1 MIIQSIAG
9 ARGPVPGRVS
19 ALAGALSFVAVSAL
33 AGSASANPRAL
44 PFTYPYE
51 TLGKGEFEVE
61 QFVDV
66 TPSLALSSSTGK
78 PANLALF
85 LFQTEFEYGLTDRLE
100 LGLYFQFAPSTGD
113 GFAGAGALGST
124 GAKQRLRYRI
134 GREGQL
140 PIDMSVYGELTETD
154 REFEI
159 EAKLNLQKRFGNLRV
174 MTNLWAEYELYY
186 DGRRE
191 WVINPTL
198 GATYQVLPEFSAG
211 VESWVRAEFPE
222 QDAPAVRPFGLGPH
236 AYVGP
241 AFMANFGRLWWTVGA
256 YFRVSDA
263 ERPTQV
269 GDAFGRVWL
278 RAIAGV
284 EL

>member
-1 MIIQSIAG
+1 MKVHATVGGVVLGVLAMGG
-9 ARGPVPGRVS
+9 AAR
-19 ALAGALSFVAVSAL
+19 
-33 AGSASANPRAL
+33 ANPRAL
-44 PFTYPYE
+44 PFTYPYQ
-51 TLGKGEFEVE
+51 TLEKGAIEVE

-66 TPSLALSSSTGK
+66 TPSLALSSSTGA
-78 PANLALF
+78 PANLGLF

-100 LGLYFQFAPSTGD
+100 LGLYFQFAPQAGD

-134 GREGQL
+134 GREGEL
-140 PIDMSVYGELTETD
+140 PIDVSVYGELTETD

-159 EAKLNLQKRFGNLRV
+159 EAKVNLEKRFGALRL
-174 MTNLWAEYELYY
+174 MTNLWTEYELYY
-186 DGRRE
+186 DGKRE
-191 WVINPTL
+191 WVLNPTL
-198 GATYQVLPEFSAG
+198 GATYQILPELHAG
-211 VESWVRAEFPE
+211 LEGWVRAEFPE
-222 QDAPAVRPFGLGPH
+222 AGVPDPRPFGLGPH

-241 AFMANFGRLWWTVGA
+241 AFMFNFGRLWWSVGA

-263 ERPTQV
+263 ERPVEV
-269 GDAFGRVWL
+269 GDSFGKVWL

>member
-1 MIIQSIAG
+1 MRWCVVG
-9 ARGPVPGRVS
+9 G
-19 ALAGALSFVAVSAL
+19 LAFSTVVLTSSL
-33 AGSASANPRAL
+33 AAANPRAL

-51 TLGKGEFEVE
+51 TLEKGAFEVE
-61 QFVDV
+61 QFVDM
-66 TPSLALSSSTGK
+66 TPSLALSASTGS

-100 LGLYFQFAPSTGD
+100 LGLYFQLAPGVGD

-134 GREGQL
+134 GREGEL
-140 PIDMSVYGELTETD
+140 PVDVSVYGELTETD

-159 EAKLNLQKRFGNLRV
+159 EAKLNLQKRFGALRL

-191 WVINPTL
+191 WVVNPTL
-198 GATYQVLPEFSAG
+198 GATYQFLPELHAG
-211 VESWVRAEFPE
+211 VESWVKAEFPE
-222 QDAPAVRPFGLGPH
+222 QDAPEVRPFALGPH

-241 AFMANFGRLWWTVGA
+241 AAMVNFGKLWWSVGA
-256 YFRVSDA
+256 YFRVSDM
-263 ERPTQV
+263 ERPTAV
-269 GDAFGRVWL
+269 GDTFGRVWV